1 MNHLLITALG
11 VVSGRMVITG
21 LAGLVWLLEDAVVRY
36 YGDAVTCRPS
46 DLPLCARAWTRP
58 STATTS

>member
-1 MNHLLITALG
+1 MNHLLITAWG

-36 YGDAVTCRPS
+36 YGDAVT
-46 DLPLCARAWTRP
+46 LPTGE
-58 STATTS
+58 